1 MGLTDNNNVKKKQD
15 IKGISWDD
23 LIEKLLEIFE
33 GDEVNIEEVEELLQK
48 CVLSADIGKQM
59 LN

>member
-23 LIEKLLEIFE
+23 LIEKLLETFE
-33 GDEVNIEEVEELLQK
+33 SNEVNIEEVEELLQK
-48 CVLSADIGKQM
+48 CVLSANFGKQM
-59 LN
+59 LK